1 MSEQWLSIVE
11 YSRTH
16 AISDMTIRR
25 HIKSGKIPAVLRDG
39 KYFIPATPSVSRT
52 LKQESF
58 TDISTMPT
66 VKRGQIEPGQT
77 SQRIS
82 SDNAPAFHPQDFRHI
97 PSHISSSLL
106 ETSRVTADTKN
117 LLEFCER
124 AMKSNS
130 MLIQSLEDKSKAREQ
145 NLNSELK
152 LKDSEIIQLKQQIED
167 LQVLAKMLE
176 RR

>member
-1 MSEQWLSIVE
+1 MSERSTSDQWLSIVE

-39 KYFIPATPSVSRT
+39 KYYIPAAPVQTQTAQAPYVKKPVTENFQPSSRT
-52 LKQESF
+52 VLEPS
-58 TDISTMPT
+58 PT
-66 VKRGQIEPGQT
+66 
-77 SQRIS
+77 
-82 SDNAPAFHPQDFRHI
+82 FHPQDFGHI
-97 PSHISSSLL
+97 PSHIASSFHDSQKA
-106 ETSRVTADTKN
+106 TADTKN

-130 MLIQSLEDKSKAREQ
+130 MLIQSLEDKFKAREQ
-145 NLNSELK
+145 SFHSELK
-152 LKDSEIIQLKQQIED
+152 LKDSEIANLKQQVED